1 MCWSDGRVHMDVQFH
16 HPPQDWE
23 REAFDLFI
31 NMVYSLTVWGIGL
44 DKFCQK
50 LARNSGFEVRGI
62 YLSFYPLILSF
73 PWRMMWQLKVPSRV
87 AFFSWLASLGK
98 ILTTNNLLKMHILL
112 FDWCYMCKSCGESV
126 DHLILHCPI
135 ACELWSLVFYL
146 FGIHWVMPHKVIE
159 LFESW

>member
-1 MCWSDGRVHMDVQFH
+1 MDVQFH

-31 NMVYSLTVWGIGL
+31 NMVYSTTVWGIGL

-50 LARNSGFEVRGI
+50 LARNSGFEVRGF

-87 AFFSWLASLGK
+87 AFFSWPASLGK

-112 FDWCYMCKSCGESV
+112 FDWCYMCKSCGE
-126 DHLILHCPI
+126 
-135 ACELWSLVFYL
+135 
-146 FGIHWVMPHKVIE
+146 
-159 LFESW
+159 